1 MDFEGSGLSDA
12 AAFNRWISSW
22 ESPAPTTNQG
32 TNELGFQRW
41 FKFKEAFAP
50 SFVKEVIEALPYT
63 PTAVVDPFGG
73 SGTTAVTCQFLGIH
87 PTVIE
92 VNPFLA
98 DLIEAKL
105 CPVEL
110 EYFLL
115 IKDAVERQAKK
126 NRALALE
133 HLYQLPPT
141 FVEPGVSGRFIY
153 SKKTAREI
161 LALRQ
166 AIEAVPYPEYQRIL
180 KVALGSILVD
190 VSNCYVNGK
199 GRRYR
204 RGLET
209 RQVPGV
215 ISSFHEACACIAED
229 LAIALCRPTSNY
241 TLHRGDSRE
250 HLKNEKSR
258 WDFSLFSPPYPNSF
272 DYTDVY
278 NIELW
283 MLGYLNS
290 AEDNV
295 ALRKSTLRSH
305 VQVSATRPERHLES
319 KHLHAVYK
327 KLVKNRDTLW
337 DKRIPEMVRDYFAD
351 LADILEL
358 LRDRMESGNFVGM
371 VVGDSQYKDIHIGVA
386 KALQEMAPSLG
397 YNVVSTK
404 RVRSMRSSAQQ
415 GGNLKLAESLVL
427 ISKI

>member
-1 MDFEGSGLSDA
+1 
-12 AAFNRWISSW
+12 
-22 ESPAPTTNQG
+22 
-32 TNELGFQRW
+32 
-41 FKFKEAFAP
+41 
-50 SFVKEVIEALPYT
+50 
-63 PTAVVDPFGG
+63 
-73 SGTTAVTCQFLGIH
+73 
-87 PTVIE
+87 
-92 VNPFLA
+92 
-98 DLIEAKL
+98 
-105 CPVEL
+105 
-110 EYFLL
+110 
-115 IKDAVERQAKK
+115 
-126 NRALALE
+126 
-133 HLYQLPPT
+133 
-141 FVEPGVSGRFIY
+141 
-153 SKKTAREI
+153 
-161 LALRQ
+161 
-166 AIEAVPYPEYQRIL
+166 
-180 KVALGSILVD
+180 
-190 VSNCYVNGK
+190 
-199 GRRYR
+199 
-204 RGLET
+204 
-209 RQVPGV
+209 
-215 ISSFHEACACIAED
+215 
-229 LAIALCRPTSNY
+229 
-241 TLHRGDSRE
+241 
-250 HLKNEKSR
+250 
-258 WDFSLFSPPYPNSF
+258 
-272 DYTDVY
+272 
-278 NIELW
+278 